1 MCLTRSVVAV
11 QIVSGFMDSLS
22 IPFVTVTSGCL
33 AKTADSLEHQRAT
46 RLAEASG
53 PFSSKLRDCVSVI
66 GSVLHL
72 APQVPVSVS
81 TINVKVLAGY
91 DSDPSGG
98 TSVTYDP
105 PAGSH
110 PEPPVTSAVAF
121 SRKRQPTLA
130 K

>member
-1 MCLTRSVVAV
+1 M
-11 QIVSGFMDSLS
+11 
-22 IPFVTVTSGCL
+22 
-33 AKTADSLEHQRAT
+33 
-46 RLAEASG
+46 
-53 PFSSKLRDCVSVI
+53 I

-81 TINVKVLAGY
+81 TIKVKVLAGY

-121 SRKRQPTLA
+121 RNPLPRKPCPCLEVARLPFDETPGAAANKQQQL
-130 K
+130 